1 MPGRRAARARRAAAG
16 EHVDTGDRLG
26 KRLLEARYECEAW
39 RPQLFRLG
47 VSEDRRSLSALL
59 DEVPGLQVY
68 DALEEQLID
77 LIRTRNPSERISDLA
92 ARERVQV
99 YLGETPPDEY
109 GVWVYYPWA
118 ARLVHLLDEPE
129 FVELRTNRNKYK
141 LTPEEQARLAKKRVG
156 VVGLSVGHSVATTMA
171 LERSVGEIRLADFD
185 RLDLSN
191 LNRIRSSVHNLG
203 VSKVLIT
210 ARDIAEIDP
219 FLKVVLYPV
228 GVHDDNLSAFLLR
241 GGKLDVLIDEC
252 DSIDIKLKL
261 RVTARLHKI
270 PVLMET
276 SDRSL
281 IDVERFDLEPTRPIF
296 HGLVGNIEPERIA
309 NLSTEEKI
317 PYVLK
322 IIGEGTMSSRMVSS
336 MIEIESTIKT
346 WPQLGSCVVY
356 GGGAAADIVRRMNLG
371 QMNYSGR
378 FIADIENIVPNDPPA
393 AATMMPELSR
403 PPDWTAEAMERVAD
417 EVTGGSP
424 TALGWSLEQARE
436 LVAIAARA
444 PSGGNCQPWR
454 WLLRGGRL
462 FLFHERAR
470 SESLAD
476 FRALGGVAA
485 VGAAAESFRLAAH
498 ARGLE
503 LSLAAFPRADVP
515 DLAAVFELL
524 AGPGPAAEPRWRDEL
539 AGALGLRHTNRKTST
554 REALDAGN
562 YAALQAAAGS
572 VAGAQLQF
580 LTGDVDLAEV
590 AELVGIGDQLRLLDD
605 RLNCDMFREVRW
617 TPEEAEATR
626 DGIFIDSLE
635 LTPADR
641 AGLSMCRRREALA
654 FLHTFGGGRGLRKSA
669 AKAIASASAVGLLT
683 MPRIGAGEFFRGGQ
697 ALQRMWLVAHT
708 LGLAIYPMSTLPYM
722 FLRLRH
728 GGEGL
733 CEAHVAA
740 LSESRPRFTRLFPG
754 QPEQAEVLLF
764 RVSRAE
770 APTLQSLRRTVDE
783 ILHVSPT

>member
-1 MPGRRAARARRAAAG
+1 M
-16 EHVDTGDRLG
+16 ETGDRLG
-26 KRLLEARYECEAW
+26 KRLLEARYESEAW
-39 RPQLFRLG
+39 RPQLFRLA
-47 VSEDRRSLSALL
+47 VSEDRRSLSKLL

-68 DALEEQLID
+68 DAIEEQLID

-92 ARERVQV
+92 ARERVRL

-118 ARLVHLLDEPE
+118 ARLVHLLDEAE

-156 VVGLSVGHSVATTMA
+156 VVGLSVGQTVATTMA

-228 GVHDDNLSAFLLR
+228 GVHDDNLTAFLLR

-261 RVTARLHKI
+261 RVTARLHRI

-322 IIGEGTMSSRMVSS
+322 IIGEGTMSSRMVTS

-378 FIADIENIVPNDPPA
+378 FIADIENIVPNDPPSGADGQLELPRVPEWTVEGMERA
-393 AATMMPELSR
+393 ADRWSQRRPAALAWPPEL
-403 PPDWTAEAMERVAD
+403 
-417 EVTGGSP
+417 
-424 TALGWSLEQARE
+424 ARE
-436 LVAIAARA
+436 LVEVAARA
-444 PSGGNCQPWR
+444 PSGGNTQPWR

-485 VGAAAESFRLAAH
+485 LGAAAESLRLAAH

-503 LSLAAFPRADVP
+503 LAQLVFPSADEP
-515 DLAAVFELL
+515 DLAAVFERLP
-524 AGPGPAAEPRWRDEL
+524 APGPSAAPHWRDEL
-539 AGALGLRHTNRKTST
+539 AGVLGLRHTNRKNSG
-554 REALDAGN
+554 RAPFDPAHH
-562 YAALQAAAGS
+562 AALAAAAAS
-572 VAGAQLQF
+572 VAGAQLLF
-580 LTGDVDLAEV
+580 VSGDAELAEL
-590 AELVGIGDQLRLLDD
+590 AELVGIGDQQRIIDD
-605 RLNCDMFREVRW
+605 RLNREMFREVRW

-626 DGIFIDSLE
+626 DGIYIESLE
-635 LTPADR
+635 LSAADR
-641 AGLSMCRRREALA
+641 AGLSMCRRRDALV
-654 FLHTFGGGRGLRKSA
+654 LLRTLNGGRGLRKSA

-683 MPRIGAGEFFRGGQ
+683 MPRVGADEFFRGGQ

-708 LGLAIYPMSTLPYM
+708 LELAIYPMTTLPYM
-722 FLRLRH
+722 FLRARH

-733 CEAHVAA
+733 SEAAVAA
-740 LSESRPRFTRLFPG
+740 LAEARPRFTRLFPVR
-754 QPEQAEVLLF
+754 PEQAEVLLF
-764 RVSRAE
+764 RVSQAE
-770 APTLQSLRRTVDE
+770 APTLQSLRRPVAE
-783 ILHVSPT
+783 ILHVSGAGS

>member
-1 MPGRRAARARRAAAG
+1 M
-16 EHVDTGDRLG
+16 ETGDRLG
-26 KRLLEARYECEAW
+26 KRLLEARYESEAW
-39 RPQLFRLG
+39 RPQLFRLA
-47 VSEDRRSLSALL
+47 VAEDRRALSKLL

-68 DALEEQLID
+68 DAIEEQLID

-118 ARLVHLLDEPE
+118 ARLVHLLDEAE

-156 VVGLSVGHSVATTMA
+156 VVGLSVGQTVATTMA

-228 GVHDDNLSAFLLR
+228 GVHDDNLTAFLLR
-241 GGKLDVLIDEC
+241 GGRLDVLIDEC

-261 RVTARLHKI
+261 RFTARLHKI

-322 IIGEGTMSSRMVSS
+322 IIGEGTMSSRMVTS

-378 FIADIENIVPNDPPA
+378 FIADIENIVPNDPGGGDGQPGLPRV
-393 AATMMPELSR
+393 PE
-403 PPDWTAEAMERVAD
+403 WTAEGMERAAD
-417 EVTGGSP
+417 R
-424 TALGWSLEQARE
+424 WSHGRPAAHAWPPELARE
-436 LVAIAARA
+436 LVEIAARA
-444 PSGGNCQPWR
+444 PSGGNTQPWR

-470 SESLAD
+470 SEALAD
-476 FRALGGVAA
+476 FRTLGGVAA
-485 VGAAAESFRLAAH
+485 LGAAAESLRLAAH

-503 LSLAAFPRADVP
+503 LSQVAFPSPDEP
-515 DLAAVFELL
+515 DLAAVFERLP
-524 AGPGPAAEPRWRDEL
+524 GPGPGAAPHWRDEL
-539 AGALGLRHTNRKTST
+539 AGALGLRHTNRKNSD
-554 REALDAGN
+554 RAPFDPAHH
-562 YAALQAAAGS
+562 AALAAAAGS
-572 VAGAQLQF
+572 VAGAQLLF
-580 LTGDVDLAEV
+580 VSGDAELAEI
-590 AELVGIGDQLRLLDD
+590 AELVGIGDQLRIIDD
-605 RLNCDMFREVRW
+605 RLNQEMFREVRW

-626 DGIFIDSLE
+626 DGIYIESLE
-635 LTPADR
+635 LSAADL
-641 AGLSMCRRREALA
+641 AGLSMCRRRDALA
-654 FLHTFGGGRGLRKSA
+654 LLRALGGGKGLRKSA

-683 MPRIGAGEFFRGGQ
+683 MPRVSADDFFRGGQ

-708 LGLAIYPMSTLPYM
+708 LGLAIYPMTTLAYM
-722 FLRLRH
+722 FLRARH

-733 CEAHVAA
+733 SEAAVAA
-740 LSESRPRFTRLFPG
+740 LAEARPRFTRLFPVG
-754 QPEQAEVLLF
+754 PEQAEVLLF
-764 RVSRAE
+764 RVSQAE
-770 APTLQSLRRTVDE
+770 APTQASLRRPVPE
-783 ILHVSPT
+783 ILHVSGAGS

>member
-1 MPGRRAARARRAAAG
+1 M
-16 EHVDTGDRLG
+16 DTGDRLG
-26 KRLLEARYECEAW
+26 KRLLEARYESEAW
-39 RPQLFRLG
+39 RPQLFRLA
-47 VSEDRRSLSALL
+47 VAEDRRALSTLL

-77 LIRTRNPSERISDLA
+77 LIRTRNPSERISDPA
-92 ARERVQV
+92 ARERVRL
-99 YLGETPPDEY
+99 YLGETPPEEY
-109 GVWVYYPWA
+109 GVWVYYSWA
-118 ARLVHLLDEPE
+118 ARLVHLLDEAE

-141 LTPEEQARLAKKRVG
+141 LTPEEQARLATKRVG
-156 VVGLSVGHSVATTMA
+156 VIGLSVGQTVATTMA

-276 SDRSL
+276 SDRAL
-281 IDVERFDLEPTRPIF
+281 IDVERFDLEPARPIF

-322 IIGEGTMSSRMVSS
+322 IIGEGTMSSRMVTS

-378 FIADIENIVPNDPPA
+378 FIADIESIVPNDPAPDGPVELPHVPA
-393 AATMMPELSR
+393 
-403 PPDWTAEAMERVAD
+403 WTAEAMERAAD
-417 EVTGGSP
+417 RGTHGRP
-424 TALGWSLEQARE
+424 AALAWSTEQARE
-436 LVAIAARA
+436 LVELAARA
-444 PSGGNCQPWR
+444 PSGGNTQPWR

-476 FRALGGVAA
+476 FRAMGGVAA
-485 VGAAAESFRLAAH
+485 LGAAAESLRLAAH

-503 LSLAAFPRADVP
+503 LAQQVFPSADEP
-515 DLAAVFELL
+515 DLAAVFERL
-524 AGPGPAAEPRWRDEL
+524 AGPGPDALPHWHDEL
-539 AGALGLRHTNRKTST
+539 AGALGARNTNRKASP
-554 REALDAGN
+554 REPLDLAHHDALRDATCSISG
-562 YAALQAAAGS
+562 ARLQF
-572 VAGAQLQF
+572 VAGDA
-580 LTGDVDLAEV
+580 DLAEI
-590 AELVGIGDQLRLLDD
+590 ADLIGIGDQQRIIDD
-605 RLNCDMFREVRW
+605 RLNREMFREVRW

-626 DGIFIDSLE
+626 DGITIDSLE
-635 LTPADR
+635 LSAADR
-641 AGLSMCRRREALA
+641 AGLSMCRRQDALPLLRA
-654 FLHTFGGGRGLRKSA
+654 LGGGKGLRKSA

-683 MPRIGAGEFFRGGQ
+683 MPRIGAEQFFRGGQ
-697 ALQRMWLVAHT
+697 ALQRMWLVAHA
-708 LGLAIYPMSTLPYM
+708 LGLAIYPMSTLPYL
-722 FLRLRH
+722 FLRVRH

-733 CEAHVAA
+733 SEAAVAA
-740 LSESRPRFTRLFPG
+740 LAEARPRFTRLFPG
-754 QPEQAEVLLF
+754 EPEQAEVLLF

-770 APTLQSLRRTVDE
+770 ALTQSSLRRPVAE
-783 ILHVSPT
+783 ILHVSGS

>member
-1 MPGRRAARARRAAAG
+1 M
-16 EHVDTGDRLG
+16 DTGDRLG

-39 RPQLFRLG
+39 RPQLFRLS
-47 VSEDRRSLSALL
+47 VSEDRRSLSKLL
-59 DEVPGLQVY
+59 DEMPGMQVY

-92 ARERVQV
+92 ARERVRL
-99 YLGETPPDEY
+99 YLGETAPDEY

-118 ARLVHLLDEPE
+118 VRLVHLLDEAE
-129 FVELRTNRNKYK
+129 FIELRTNRNKYK
-141 LTPEEQARLAKKRVG
+141 LTPEEQARLARKRVG
-156 VVGLSVGHSVATTMA
+156 VVGLSVGQTVATTMA

-322 IIGEGTMSSRMVSS
+322 IIGEGTMSSRMVTS

-378 FIADIENIVPNDPPA
+378 FIADIENIVPNDPPSGA
-393 AATMMPELSR
+393 DMPLDVHVPE
-403 PPDWTAEAMERVAD
+403 WTAEGMERAAD
-417 EVTGGSP
+417 RWSHGRP
-424 TALGWSLEQARE
+424 AALAWAPELARE
-436 LVAIAARA
+436 LVEVAARA
-444 PSGGNCQPWR
+444 PSGGNTQPWR

-485 VGAAAESFRLAAH
+485 LGAAAESLRLAAH

-503 LSLAAFPRADVP
+503 LSQLAFPSADEP
-515 DLAAVFELL
+515 DLAAVFERLPA
-524 AGPGPAAEPRWRDEL
+524 AGPGAVSHWHDEL
-539 AGALGLRHTNRKTST
+539 AAALGVRHTNRKTSA
-554 REALDAGN
+554 RVPFDPAHQDALRT
-562 YAALQAAAGS
+562 AAGS
-572 VAGAQLQF
+572 VAGAQLLF
-580 LTGDVDLAEV
+580 VSGEAELAEI
-590 AELVGIGDQLRLLDD
+590 AELVGIGDQQRIIDD
-605 RLNCDMFREVRW
+605 RLNREMFREVRW
-617 TPEEAEATR
+617 TPEEAEVTR
-626 DGIFIDSLE
+626 DGIYIDSLE
-635 LTPADR
+635 LSAADR
-641 AGLSMCRRREALA
+641 AGLSMCRRRDALV
-654 FLHTFGGGRGLRKSA
+654 LLRTLGGGRGLRKSA

-683 MPRIGAGEFFRGGQ
+683 MPRVSADDFFRGGQ
-697 ALQRMWLVAHT
+697 ALQRMWLVAHG
-708 LGLAIYPMSTLPYM
+708 LGLAIYPMTTLAYM
-722 FLRLRH
+722 FLRARH

-733 CEAHVAA
+733 SEAAVAA
-740 LSESRPRFTRLFPG
+740 LAEARPRFTRLFPV

-764 RVSRAE
+764 RVSQAE
-770 APTLQSLRRTVDE
+770 APTLQSLRRTVE
-783 ILHVSPT
+783 QILHVSG

>member
-1 MPGRRAARARRAAAG
+1 V
-16 EHVDTGDRLG
+16 ETGDRLG
-26 KRLLEARYECEAW
+26 KRLMAARFECEAW
-39 RPQLFRLG
+39 RPQLFRLAVG
-47 VSEDRRSLSALL
+47 DDRRALSALL

-68 DALEEQLID
+68 DAIEEQLID
-77 LIRTRNPSERISDLA
+77 LIRTRNPSERMSDST
-92 ARERVQV
+92 ARERVRV

-109 GVWVYYPWA
+109 GVWVYYPWS
-118 ARLVHLLDEPE
+118 ARLVHLLDEAE

-141 LTPEEQARLAKKRVG
+141 LTPEEQARLATKRVG
-156 VVGLSVGHSVATTMA
+156 VVGLSVGQTVATTMA

-228 GVHDDNLSAFLLR
+228 GVHDDNLSAFLLK

-261 RVTARLHKI
+261 RVTARLHRI

-322 IIGEGTMSSRMVSS
+322 IIGQDTMSSRMVSS

-356 GGGAAADIVRRMNLG
+356 GGGAAADIVRRINLG
-371 QMNYSGR
+371 EMNYSGR
-378 FIADIENIVPNDPPA
+378 FIADIENIVPNDPPPA
-393 AATMMPELSR
+393 PSVVVEAPR
-403 PPDWTAEAMERVAD
+403 PPEWTNEAMERAADRVA
-417 EVTGGSP
+417 GGQP
-424 TALGWSLEQARE
+424 AALAWAPEQARE
-436 LVAIAARA
+436 LVALAARA
-444 PSGGNCQPWR
+444 PSGGNTQPWR

-476 FRALGGVAA
+476 FKALGGVAA
-485 VGAAAESFRLAAH
+485 LGAAAESLRLAAH

-503 LSLAAFPRADVP
+503 LSLAPFPSADEP
-515 DLAAVFELL
+515 DVAAVFER
-524 AGPGPAAEPRWRDEL
+524 APAPGPNVAPRWREEL
-539 AGALGLRHTNRKTST
+539 AAALGQRHTNRKLSA
-554 REALDAGN
+554 REPLEPAIYAELSDA
-562 YAALQAAAGS
+562 ARS
-572 VAGAQLQF
+572 VAGADLHF
-580 LTGDVDLAEV
+580 VTGDAELAEV
-590 AELVGIGDQLRLLDD
+590 AELIGLGDQLRLLDD
-605 RLNCDMFREVRW
+605 RLNQEMFREVRW
-617 TPEEAEATR
+617 TAEEAETTR
-626 DGIFIDSLE
+626 DGIFVDSLE
-635 LTPADR
+635 LSAADL

-654 FLHTFGGGRGLRKSA
+654 FLNSLGAGRGLRKMA
-669 AKAIASASAVGLLT
+669 AKAVGSASAVGLLT
-683 MPRIGAGEFFRGGQ
+683 MPQVTPTEYFRGGQ

-708 LGLAIYPMSTLPYM
+708 LGLAIYPMTTLAYM
-722 FLRLRH
+722 FLRLH
-728 GGEGL
+728 HGGGEGL
-733 CEAHVAA
+733 HESAIAA
-740 LSESRPRFTRLFPG
+740 LREARPRYTRLFPVR
-754 QPEQAEVLLF
+754 PEQAEVLLF

-770 APTLQSLRRTVDE
+770 APTLQSLRRPLAE
-783 ILHVSPT
+783 ILHISEA

>member
-1 MPGRRAARARRAAAG
+1 
-16 EHVDTGDRLG
+16 VDRLG
-26 KRLLEARYECEAW
+26 KRLLAARYESEAW
-39 RPQLFRLG
+39 RPQLFRLAE
-47 VSEDRRSLSALL
+47 SEDRRSLSTLL

-92 ARERVQV
+92 ARERVQL

-109 GVWVYYPWA
+109 GVWAYYPWA
-118 ARLVHLLDEPE
+118 ARLVHLLDEAE

-156 VVGLSVGHSVATTMA
+156 VVGLSVGQTVATTMA
-171 LERSVGEIRLADFD
+171 LERSFGEIRLADFD

-191 LNRIRSSVHNLG
+191 LNRIRTSVHNLG

-210 ARDIAEIDP
+210 AREIAEIDP

-261 RVTARLHKI
+261 RVCARLHKI

-378 FIADIENIVPNDPPA
+378 FIADIENIVPNDPPDA
-393 AATMMPELSR
+393 AASDLDTSR
-403 PPDWTAEAMERVAD
+403 PPEWTAEAMERVAD
-417 EVTGGSP
+417 SVTGGAP
-424 TALGWSLEQARE
+424 AARPWPPGLARE

-444 PSGGNCQPWR
+444 PSGGNTQPWR

-476 FRALGGVAA
+476 FRTLGGVAA
-485 VGAAAESFRLAAH
+485 VGAAAESLRLAAH

-503 LSLAAFPRADVP
+503 LSLTAFPRADEP
-515 DLAAVFELL
+515 DLAAVFEPL
-524 AGPGPAAEPRWRDEL
+524 AGPGSHAAPHWRDEL
-539 AGALGLRHTNRKTST
+539 AGVLGLRHTNRKSSA
-554 REALDAGN
+554 REALDAAH
-562 YAALQAAAGS
+562 YAALREAAGS
-572 VAGAQLQF
+572 VTGAQLHF
-580 LTGDVDLAEV
+580 VTGD
-590 AELVGIGDQLRLLDD
+590 AELADIADQVGLGDQLRLVDD
-605 RLNCDMFREVRW
+605 RLNCEMFREVRW
-617 TPEEAEATR
+617 THEEAEATR
-626 DGIFIDSLE
+626 DGILIDSLE
-635 LTPADR
+635 LSPADR

-654 FLHTFGGGRGLRKSA
+654 FLRTFGGGRGLRKSA

-683 MPRIGAGEFFRGGQ
+683 MPRVSAGEFFRGGQ

-708 LGLAIYPMSTLPYM
+708 LGLAIYPMTTLAYM

-733 CEAHVAA
+733 REPAITA
-740 LSESRPRFTRLFPG
+740 LTEIRPRFTRLFPV
-754 QPEQAEVLLF
+754 QPDQAEVLLF

-783 ILHVSPT
+783 ILHVSPV